1 MLIQVFSV
9 YFTAILGS
17 FLLSTALVPLIIDF
31 AKKYGILDR
40 PEAASRKIHT
50 EPIPFLGG
58 WAIYLSSTAVICLM
72 RYFNLADFSRLP
84 WPLFIA
90 IIVAGLII
98 MIGGSLDDKFNLKP
112 WQQIFFPLSAI
123 AVSLA
128 FGLKIGFVTNPLS
141 AGGVLLVPQ
150 LLGIILVVLWLLGM
164 MYATKFLDGLD
175 GLVSGIG
182 VIAAGFIFLI
192 SLKWDLAL
200 SATGIWAL
208 AVMGACFGFWLY
220 NRSPARI
227 FLGEGG
233 SVFVGF
239 ILGVLSV
246 VTGSKVTTTLLVM
259 GFPFLDVLMVVILR
273 LMNKQSPFKG
283 DRRHLHYRLLDAG
296 FKPFQAVWLLY
307 AIAFVFGAL
316 SLMSSSWLKIV
327 LVAVMLLLMLSI
339 SWFLQVKGS
348 GK

>member
-40 PEAASRKIHT
+40 PEAASRKIHFA
-50 EPIPFLGG
+50 PIPFLGG
-58 WAIYLSSTAVICLM
+58 WAIFLSSTVIIILM
-72 RYFNLADFSRLP
+72 RYFQLADFSRLP
-84 WPLFIA
+84 WPLFIG
-90 IIVAGLII
+90 IIIAGLVI

-112 WQQIFFPLSAI
+112 WQQIIFPISAVII
-123 AVSLA
+123 ALI

-150 LLGIILVVLWLLGM
+150 LLGIALVVLWLLGM

-182 VIAAGFIFLI
+182 VIAAAFIFLI

-200 SATGIWAL
+200 SATGVWSL
-208 AVMGACFGFWLY
+208 AIMGACLGFWFY
-220 NRSPARI
+220 NRSPAKI

-246 VTGSKVTTTLLVM
+246 VTGSKITTTLLVM
-259 GFPFLDVLMVVILR
+259 GFPFLDVLMVVVLR
-273 LMNKQSPFKG
+273 LINKQSPFKG

-296 FKPFQAVWLLY
+296 FQPIQAVWLLY
-307 AIAFVFGAL
+307 IVAFIFGAL
-316 SLMSSSWLKIV
+316 SLMSSSWLKVV
-327 LVAVMLLLMLSI
+327 LVAVMLLLMLAI
-339 SWFLQVKGS
+339 SWFLQTKNS